1 MKKTIIFKNVI
12 SLSTIKPTL
21 IDWMDLNLNNIL
33 KLNSDKTERERVMLI
48 YNMQYFPKML
58 KQEEEKRKLKKYQI
72 IMHF

>member
-33 KLNSDKTERERVMLI
+33 KLNSDKTERESYADI
-48 YNMQYFPKML
+48 
-58 KQEEEKRKLKKYQI
+58 
-72 IMHF
+72 